1 MDDKHKDA
9 LHSMLGLMASL
20 NVGYVPT
27 PEFVAEAVTPHLPA
41 MTEAVRDAIQA
52 IEALGRVRELI
63 ASLEAESGN
72 ASAGKF
78 IAQELRNRIGD
89 KP

>member
-1 MDDKHKDA
+1 MDDKTATDWLHAMWRDMPRAEQDSDCKRDA
-9 LHSMLGLMASL
+9 LQH
-20 NVGYVPT
+20 
-27 PEFVAEAVTPHLPA
+27 
-41 MTEAVRDAIQA
+41 AIQA